1 MTAPPAPTLRR
12 DYPILG
18 RRLALR
24 CNDPRI
30 AAMADRAFGHW
41 LDLPAG
47 LIDPAPPVA
56 LTIDVAPEQAGKS
69 NPTHPIAH
77 SWADGH
83 FLSASDDLRA
93 DSNLADG
100 TGVAHLAPGALEDEA
115 RLIHHVLEAHALQL
129 VTQIGRTP
137 LHAAAV
143 SDGRRAML
151 LAGPGGA
158 GKSTLCYA
166 LVRAGWRLIAD
177 DVSFLESA
185 AAPRVWGNAIRIR
198 LLPDA
203 PSLFPELAVLRPE
216 RLPNGKVKLEAPA
229 PRRALAG
236 MPCALVVIG
245 PGRQTAPSLAPMTA
259 EAAIDAMFTNVGTG
273 FDRYPDARAEALAL
287 ACRCAVARLS
297 PAHDPKASALALSR
311 WFAAEAGHA

>member
-1 MTAPPAPTLRR
+1 MTAPPARALRR

-30 AAMADRAFGHW
+30 ATLADRAFGHW
-41 LDLPAG
+41 IDLPAA
-47 LIDPAPPVA
+47 LIDPAPPVE
-56 LTIDVAPEQAGKS
+56 LTINVSPDQAGKPH
-69 NPTHPIAH
+69 PTHQIAH

-83 FLSASDDLRA
+83 FISASDDLLA
-93 DSNLADG
+93 VSNLAEG
-100 TGVAHLAPGALEDEA
+100 TGVARLAPGALDDEA

-129 VTQIGRTP
+129 VTHTGRTP

-177 DVSFLESA
+177 DVSFLEIT
-185 AAPRVWGNAIRIR
+185 AAPRVWGNTTHIR

-203 PSLFPELAVLRPE
+203 AGLFVELARLQPQ

-229 PRRALAG
+229 PRRAPVGL
-236 MPCALVVIG
+236 PCALVVIG
-245 PGRQTAPSLAPMTA
+245 PGRETAPALMPTTA
-259 EAAIDAMFTNVGTG
+259 EAAIDALFANVGPG
-273 FDRYPDARAEALAL
+273 FDRYPGARAEALAI
-287 ACRCAVARLS
+287 ARHCAVARLI
-297 PAHDPKASALALSR
+297 PADDPNASALTLTR
-311 WFAAEAGHA
+311 WFESERGPE